1 MKLKLGLAGVAGIVI
16 ASWGLHAQPL
26 LPLPPDPNTDLL
38 PAPLEPDQPNAVITR
53 LPNGQ
58 AVVTPGDV
66 APRVY
71 VPSNSGPKMVCNQYA
86 KPQPYPDCMK

>member
-26 LPLPPDPNTDLL
+26 LPPLPEPNTDLL
-38 PAPLEPDQPNAVITR
+38 PAPLEPDGPNAVITR

-58 AVVTPGDV
+58 AIVTPGNV
-66 APRVY
+66 APQVY
-71 VPSNSGPKMVCNQYA
+71 VPSNSGPKMVCNRYA

>member
-1 MKLKLGLAGVAGIVI
+1 MKFRLSLAGVAAVVI

-26 LPLPPDPNTDLL
+26 EPYQPNTDLL
-38 PAPLEPDQPNAVITR
+38 PAPLEPNQPNAVITR

-58 AVVTPGDV
+58 AVVTPGNV
-66 APRVY
+66 TPQVY
-71 VPSNSGPKMVCNQYA
+71 VPSNSGPKMVCNRYA